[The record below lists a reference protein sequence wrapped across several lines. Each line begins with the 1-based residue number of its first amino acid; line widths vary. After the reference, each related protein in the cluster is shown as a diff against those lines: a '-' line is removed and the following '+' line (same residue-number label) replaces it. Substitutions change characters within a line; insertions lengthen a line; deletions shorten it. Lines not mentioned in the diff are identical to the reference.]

1 MKKIIF
7 LLAILIP
14 NFAFANTYIEKKVNG
29 HLFKVVQYEL
39 NSKDYEIKVIKTD
52 DSTNLSDLLKQ
63 NNAITWVNGVFFCPT
78 DYSWC
83 NTTKS
88 FTDNE
93 RYIQWEKF
101 ATYLTTWDRA
111 VFGWDVNK
119 VPFIYQSG
127 KINMNWENE
136 IYYWLGNYPLLLS
149 EWKNML
155 EEYWEKWLIDSKMK
169 AKWTRNF
176 ICSDEK
182 KENIFF
188 GLVYDATLEEA
199 TSALR
204 SFWCYDALNL
214 DAGLSTVFMYNN
226 RYLVGPQ
233 KRDILDAVAIERNG
247 LNVAEIVQIGENM
260 TKILVSDIEKR
271 SKKSLEKTDKYITN
285 YMNALEALR
294 KKAYEKYT
302 QDIYE
307 VNFVW
312 EMDRVW
318 YKIESPSLKHLK
330 LITLVNEVYEN
341 LKNLRIE
348 VRDAIK
354 KQEIIKQEE
363 TLEIIK

>member
-1 MKKIIF
+1 MKKIVF
-7 LLAILIP
+7 LLALIIP
-14 NFAFANTYIEKKVNG
+14 NLAFANTYIEKKVDG
-29 HLFKVVQYEL
+29 YTFKVIQYEL
-39 NSKDYEIKVIKTD
+39 NSQDYEIKVVKTD
-52 DSTNLSDLLKQ
+52 NSTNLSDLLKQ

-83 NTTKS
+83 NTSKS

-93 RYIQWEKF
+93 RYIEWEKF

-111 VFGWDVNK
+111 VFAWDVNK

-127 KINMNWENE
+127 KINMDWEAE
-136 IYYWLGNYPLLLS
+136 IYYGLGNYPLLLS

-155 EEYWEKWLIDSKMK
+155 EEYWEKWLIDGKMK
-169 AKWTRNF
+169 AKGTRNF

-182 KENIFF
+182 KENIYF

-204 SFWCYDALNL
+204 SFGCYDALNL

-233 KRDILDAVAIERNG
+233 KRDILDAVAIERKG
-247 LNVAEIVQIGENM
+247 LDLKEITQIGENI
-260 TKILVSDIEKR
+260 TKVLVWDIEKR
-271 SKKSLEKTDKYITN
+271 SKNSLEKTDTYITS
-285 YMNALEALR
+285 YMSALEALR

-302 QDIYE
+302 EDLYE
-307 VNFVW
+307 LNFVW
-312 EMDRVW
+312 ELERVW
-318 YKIESPSLKHLK
+318 YTIKSPTLKHLK
-330 LITLVNEVYEN
+330 LITLVNEVHEN
-341 LKNLRIE
+341 LKKLRLE
-348 VRDAIK
+348 VREK
-354 KQEIIKQEE
+354 IKQQE